1 MKSGLTPLFSDADI
15 DRWFDK
21 FQERAEERIFKLL
34 SAAGE
39 KFVEVARK
47 SGNYTDR
54 TGNLRSSVGYIIAMD
69 GETVSEN
76 FEKSGKGN
84 DGDTGI
90 SKARQLAEDISLA
103 YQGSYVLIG
112 VAGMEYAVHVEAKG
126 KDVATTGYIQC
137 QEYLRKA
144 LKKMLAERGQSVNV
158 MLDLDVPEDELM
170 KRLIK
175 RGQESGRADDNE
187 ETIKKR
193 LTVYH
198 SQTAPLIDWYKNEK
212 LYAHIKGIGE
222 LETITADVCKAID
235 AAK

>member
-76 FEKSGKGN
+76 FEN
-84 DGDTGI
+84 GDTGI

-144 LKKMLAERGQSVNV
+144 L
-158 MLDLDVPEDELM
+158 
-170 KRLIK
+170 IK
-175 RGQESGRADDNE
+175 
-187 ETIKKR
+187 
-193 LTVYH
+193 VF
-198 SQTAPLIDWYKNEK
+198 EK
-212 LYAHIKGIGE
+212 I
-222 LETITADVCKAID
+222 
-235 AAK
+235 

>member
-76 FEKSGKGN
+76 FEKSGKGRRC
-84 DGDTGI
+84 TGI

-103 YQGSYVLIG
+103 YQGSYVLID

-144 LKKMLAERGQSVNV
+144 LIRVF
-158 MLDLDVPEDELM
+158 
-170 KRLIK
+170 
-175 RGQESGRADDNE
+175 
-187 ETIKKR
+187 
-193 LTVYH
+193 
-198 SQTAPLIDWYKNEK
+198 EK
-212 LYAHIKGIGE
+212 I
-222 LETITADVCKAID
+222 
-235 AAK
+235 

>member
-112 VAGMEYAVHVEAKG
+112 VAGMEYAVHVDYG
-126 KDVATTGYIQC
+126 IYP
-137 QEYLRKA
+137 
-144 LKKMLAERGQSVNV
+144 M
-158 MLDLDVPEDELM
+158 
-170 KRLIK
+170 
-175 RGQESGRADDNE
+175 SGVFA
-187 ETIKKR
+187 
-193 LTVYH
+193 
-198 SQTAPLIDWYKNEK
+198 
-212 LYAHIKGIGE
+212 
-222 LETITADVCKAID
+222 
-235 AAK
+235 

>member
-76 FEKSGKGN
+76 FEKAVKGM
-84 DGDTGI
+84 T
-90 SKARQLAEDISLA
+90 
-103 YQGSYVLIG
+103 V
-112 VAGMEYAVHVEAKG
+112 
-126 KDVATTGYIQC
+126 IQAFPKPDSWPKIF
-137 QEYLRKA
+137 LW
-144 LKKMLAERGQSVNV
+144 
-158 MLDLDVPEDELM
+158 
-170 KRLIK
+170 LIK
-175 RGQESGRADDNE
+175 AV
-187 ETIKKR
+187 T
-193 LTVYH
+193 Y
-198 SQTAPLIDWYKNEK
+198 
-212 LYAHIKGIGE
+212 
-222 LETITADVCKAID
+222 
-235 AAK
+235 

>member
-76 FEKSGKGN
+76 FDKSGKGN

-144 LKKMLAERGQSVNV
+144 LIRVF
-158 MLDLDVPEDELM
+158 
-170 KRLIK
+170 
-175 RGQESGRADDNE
+175 
-187 ETIKKR
+187 
-193 LTVYH
+193 
-198 SQTAPLIDWYKNEK
+198 EK
-212 LYAHIKGIGE
+212 I
-222 LETITADVCKAID
+222 
-235 AAK
+235 